1 MRNFLADVVNAAQQV
16 DFWHP
21 ELFWDRLKAWIEGLC
36 TSLDVFVARLGP
48 IVLSIIA
55 LYQAV
60 KAKAAAK
67 EVAKDMVQE
76 AQEGFNQRLKRFDTR
91 LTQVAL
97 ATPPADE
104 LKEVKIVQDTPI
116 PVETVKAN

>member
-1 MRNFLADVVNAAQQV
+1 MNHFIAEVINAAQKV

-36 TSLDVFVARLGP
+36 TSLDVFVARIGP

-55 LYQAV
+55 LCQAV

-67 EVAKDMVQE
+67 EAAKDMVQE
-76 AQEGFNQRLKRFDTR
+76 AQEGFNQRLKRFDSR
-91 LTQVAL
+91 LTQVSL

-104 LKEVKIVQDTPI
+104 LKEFKIKQDEPIEIKEVQ
-116 PVETVKAN
+116 